1 MYYRHELD
9 IKYPEKS
16 DEHMITVKHLRD
28 VNFDENYPFRDRTFW
43 YKVKRGLYFLL
54 LNTIVFPVARIKH
67 GLRIYGRKN
76 LRKNKELLKDGAI
89 TISNHVMMWDF
100 LCILRAIRPHLV
112 FFPAW
117 ATNFEGPNARCIR
130 ISGGIPVPDKHI
142 RAKLKFK
149 EAMESVLKE
158 GKWLHV
164 FPEGSMWW
172 YYPDIR
178 PFKSTT
184 FKLAVKY
191 NKPIIPI
198 SISFRPPKG
207 IYKLFGKKPQADLHI
222 GEPLL
227 PDLSLSKGEAA
238 LKLQLDASRI
248 MQEMNGIKE
257 GDPTF
262 SINQNIDEYK
272 KTM

>member
-9 IKYPEKS
+9 IKYPIKS

-28 VNFDENYPFRDRTFW
+28 VNFDENYPFRDRTLW
-43 YKVKRGLYFLL
+43 YKIKRGFYFLL
-54 LNTIVFPVARIKH
+54 INTIVFPVARIKH

-76 LRKNKELLKDGAI
+76 LRKNKALLKNGAI

-117 ATNFEGPNARCIR
+117 PKNFEGPNAGCIR

-149 EAMESVLKE
+149 EAMESVLEE
-158 GKWLHV
+158 GKWLHI

-178 PFKSTT
+178 PFKPTA
-184 FKLAVKY
+184 FKLAVKF
-191 NKPIIPI
+191 NKPIVPI

-207 IYKLFGKKPQADLHI
+207 IYKIFGKKPQADLHI

-262 SINQNIDEYK
+262 SLNQNIDEYK